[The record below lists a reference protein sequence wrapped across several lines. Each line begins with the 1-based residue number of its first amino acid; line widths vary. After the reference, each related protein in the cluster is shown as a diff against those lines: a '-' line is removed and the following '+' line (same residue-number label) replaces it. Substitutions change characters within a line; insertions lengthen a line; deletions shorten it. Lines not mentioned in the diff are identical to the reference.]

1 MLILCLIGAA
11 VALSVRVAAVGK
23 PIGTVYPF
31 APSTPD
37 PVADTVAAAADTV
50 FADDG
55 WQVATLT
62 SLSEVEDLLDSLEA
76 RHFAQ
81 REVRTLGNNCFRVR
95 WR

>member
-1 MLILCLIGAA
+1 MLMLIMIGAA
-11 VALSVRVAAVGK
+11 VALATRVAAIGK
-23 PIGTVYPF
+23 PTDTVFPF
-31 APSTPD
+31 APTTPD

-55 WQVATLT
+55 WQVATLH

-76 RHFAQ
+76 RHVAQ
-81 REVRTLGNNCFRVR
+81 REVRTLGNSTFRVR